1 MIDVSALKSFHLLG
15 KPKKCLIDKKKSV
28 FLTRLIHINRILVLQ
43 AENEQE
49 MNDWVQSIRAA
60 SQLALNSGDNPKYIQ
75 QSPNLRKVKSRIKA
89 TFVV

>member
-1 MIDVSALKSFHLLG
+1 
-15 KPKKCLIDKKKSV
+15 
-28 FLTRLIHINRILVLQ
+28 
-43 AENEQE
+43 

-75 QSPNLRKVKSRIKA
+75 QSSNLRKVKSRIKA